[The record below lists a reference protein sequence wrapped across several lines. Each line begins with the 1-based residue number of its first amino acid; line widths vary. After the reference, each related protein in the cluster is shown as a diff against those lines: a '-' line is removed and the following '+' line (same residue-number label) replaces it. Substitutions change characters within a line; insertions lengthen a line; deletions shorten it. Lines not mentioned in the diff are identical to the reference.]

1 MLYSRTYGE
10 IWDTHRIAGAQ
21 IDDITFYDY
30 LEPDLA
36 RIMDRSDIAFA
47 DCMAANIEPRASFH
61 ILRHTY
67 GSSLTMNRVPLQV
80 IAAALGHADTR
91 ITERHYAHLLPSF
104 VADQIGANLPRLGI
118 DIENIRQLKVGRKI
132 TKVSPKVAT

>member
-1 MLYSRTYGE
+1 
-10 IWDTHRIAGAQ
+10 
-21 IDDITFYDY
+21 
-30 LEPDLA
+30 
-36 RIMDRSDIAFA
+36 MDRSGIAFA
-47 DCMAANIEPRASFH
+47 EFLQISQKSGCPLFRNAYQLRPMLTACKAANIEPRASFH